1 MKKTLFVALA
11 AVFVLSLLPLTP
23 VFAQDA
29 SKKMF
34 AAMDTNQDGKVSQEE
49 FMSYYMEY
57 VEKSRNPR
65 FDKLDTNKDGMISRE
80 EYMAVSVAEAQKMG
94 KGKFRRIDANKD
106 GAISE
111 AELEKRFRAVQ
122 KSLEQLKTE

>member
-1 MKKTLFVALA
+1 MKKTIFAALA
-11 AVFVLSLLPLTP
+11 AVFFLSLLTLAP

-49 FMSYYMEY
+49 FMGYYMDY

-65 FDKLDTNKDGMISRE
+65 FDKLDTNKDGQISRD
-80 EYMAVSVAEAQKMG
+80 EYMAVQSAEAQQIG
-94 KGKFRRIDANKD
+94 KAKFRRIDANKD

-111 AELEKRFRAVQ
+111 AELEKRFRAVK